1 MSAKRAVV
9 MLVSITVPISTAAFA
24 DTASE
29 IATAADHAGYA
40 AASLNIDGIHMHLH
54 HAVNCLEGPKGK
66 DFDAAVENPCAMD
79 GNGAIPDATDAATR
93 AKLQTALATAMAG
106 IASDDDGGAK
116 KDATDLY
123 AALRA
128 LK

>member
-1 MSAKRAVV
+1 MSANRMVV
-9 MLVSITVPISTAAFA
+9 MLVSLTVPISTAAFA

-66 DFDAAVENPCAMD
+66 DFDAAVENPCAKD

-93 AKLQTALATAMAG
+93 AKLQAALATAMAG
-106 IASDDDGGAK
+106 IASDDDGAAK

-123 AALRA
+123 AGLRA

>member
-1 MSAKRAVV
+1 MRVKFGCFA
-9 MLVSITVPISTAAFA
+9 LLGTVILMPAAIA
-24 DTASE
+24 DTALE
-29 IATAADHAGYA
+29 IAIAADHAGYA

-66 DFDAAVENPCAMD
+66 DFDAAVENPCSKD
-79 GNGAIPDATDAATR
+79 GNGAIPDASDGSTR
-93 AKLQTALATAMAG
+93 ASLQRALATALTG
-106 IASDDDGGAK
+106 IDSNDDGAAK

-128 LK
+128 IK

>member
-1 MSAKRAVV
+1 MPAKRAY
-9 MLVSITVPISTAAFA
+9 LVLLGIAIAPAALA
-24 DTASE
+24 DAASE

-40 AASLNIDGIHMHLH
+40 AASQNIDGIHMHLH

-66 DFDAAVENPCAMD
+66 DFDPAVENPCAKD
-79 GNGAIPDATDAATR
+79 GKGAIPDASDIATR
-93 AKLQTALATAMAG
+93 TKLEAALATALAG
-106 IASDDDGGAK
+106 IAADDSGAAK

-128 LK
+128 MR

>member
-1 MSAKRAVV
+1 MPAKRAC
-9 MLVSITVPISTAAFA
+9 LVLLGMAIAPAALA

-40 AASLNIDGIHMHLH
+40 AASQNIDGIHMHLH

-66 DFDAAVENPCAMD
+66 DFNRAVENPCAKD
-79 GNGAIPDATDAATR
+79 GKGAIPDASDAATR
-93 AKLQTALATAMAG
+93 TKLEGALATALAG
-106 IASDDDGGAK
+106 IAADDSAAAK

-128 LK
+128 MK